1 MSPTRRSTGGNS
13 QRPDA
18 KHINDYRQGWRVK
31 NPFSSFSSSQVR
43 RSFEG
48 DRAATRQDQFSGQL
62 HPLEKRRGRPKS
74 PRARFLARD
83 SVDHA
88 EGARQSMCS
97 RRPSRPLGA
106 SVVARH
112 EQAREAAVEALP
124 RRLWQL
130 LSRRRGAARSAQASA
145 GQRVVARKRWLNV
158 FLRGTCR
165 ALMPKTMCRRPA
177 SSQKCGS
184 HQLPSARRGT
194 IAPRPPDASWTPTIV
209 NSR

>member
-1 MSPTRRSTGGNS
+1 MSPTCRSTSGNS

-18 KHINDYRQGWRVK
+18 INAYKYGCRVK
-31 NPFSSFSSSQVR
+31 NPFLRFSSQVR

-48 DRAATRQDQFSGQL
+48 DRAAARQDQFSGQL

-74 PRARFLARD
+74 PRTVFLARE

-124 RRLWQL
+124 RSAVAAPLPAPRG
-130 LSRRRGAARSAQASA
+130 STIGSSVCGAARRGAKKMVERVPPENLPCINAQDHVPA
-145 GQRVVARKRWLNV
+145 
-158 FLRGTCR
+158 
-165 ALMPKTMCRRPA
+165 PA

-184 HQLPSARRGT
+184 HQLPPARRGT
-194 IAPRPPDASWTPTIV
+194 IAPRPPDASRTPTIA

>member
-1 MSPTRRSTGGNS
+1 MSPTRRSTSGNS

-18 KHINDYRQGWRVK
+18 INAYKYGCRVK
-31 NPFSSFSSSQVR
+31 NPFLRFSSQVR

-74 PRARFLARD
+74 PRARFLARE

-165 ALMPKTMCRRPA
+165 ALMPKTMCRPQQA
-177 SSQKCGS
+177 HK
-184 HQLPSARRGT
+184 SAGPISFLRRGGEQ
-194 IAPRPPDASWTPTIV
+194 
-209 NSR
+209 

>member
-1 MSPTRRSTGGNS
+1 MSPTCRSTSGNS

-18 KHINDYRQGWRVK
+18 INAYKYGCRVK
-31 NPFSSFSSSQVR
+31 NPFLRFSSQVR

-48 DRAATRQDQFSGQL
+48 DRAAARQDQFSGQL

-74 PRARFLARD
+74 PRTVFLARE

-124 RRLWQL
+124 RSAVAAPLPAPRG
-130 LSRRRGAARSAQASA
+130 STIGSSVCGAARRGAKK
-145 GQRVVARKRWLNV
+145 VKNV
-158 FLRGTCR
+158 FLRRTCR
-165 ALMPKTMCRRPA
+165 ALKCPRQTMCRGPA

-184 HQLPSARRGT
+184 HQLPPARRGT
-194 IAPRPPDASWTPTIV
+194 IAPRPPDASRTPTIA